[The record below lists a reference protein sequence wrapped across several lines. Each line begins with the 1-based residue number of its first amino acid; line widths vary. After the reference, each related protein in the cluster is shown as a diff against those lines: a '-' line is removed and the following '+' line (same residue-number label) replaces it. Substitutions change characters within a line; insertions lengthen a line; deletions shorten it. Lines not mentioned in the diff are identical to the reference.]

1 MPALD
6 DIRGDVSRCDGWRA
20 AAREC
25 AAAAVPVAAATLSL
39 ASMWF
44 APVRLAAQES
54 TVVSGVVRDASGQ
67 PLAGADAFLLE
78 TLEGSLTD
86 LAGRFSFPVRA
97 IGPATLVVQR
107 AGYLEVRRTV
117 DLPLDGPLAVVMQL
131 APVALEPI
139 TVEAGTF
146 RLGSLPDVTLSDL
159 EVVTTPGAA
168 ADPFRAIQTF
178 PGIQSVGEGAGLF
191 VRGGD
196 ISETRVLLDGATV
209 ISPFRLDSDRTISF
223 GRFDPFQLRGIQF
236 SAGGF
241 GAEHGDALSAI
252 ADLQSVGK
260 PGSSE
265 LGISAAIA
273 GLSGGLHVDLSESL
287 GVRLT
292 GTRTDTDLLM
302 RLNGRRDEFDE
313 VPRSDDLG
321 GGGEWVYR
329 AEGSLKAFALVQT
342 DHVGV
347 RIDDPSHSG
356 VYRSDARADLF
367 ALSGLDSF
375 GAVGLKW
382 GVATSGSRKD
392 EDFGAFRLERE
403 DRLTQARAK
412 IEVSVRSGLAV
423 AAGAELEYRDADIAG
438 SVPTASYDNA
448 PDAAKT
454 VFSSRESGAR
464 LGGFGQV
471 ELQPSN
477 GLRLLLGM
485 RADRSTFTARTTLD
499 PRISATW
506 RPTGRLTLTAAWGLF
521 HQVPDPLL
529 FEPTLG
535 DPSLPAMSAR
545 HWIGGATWGDGTRLV
560 RVEVYA
566 KRYAS
571 LAART
576 RDGMTRGGG
585 TGTARGLDFFVK
597 EELGFLGLDG
607 RIAYSFIRSE
617 RTDPDTGRLAP
628 SPFDAT
634 HSLNLVLNRNFANWL
649 EAGVAYRAATG
660 VPFTPVVGA
669 AFDETRGLW
678 QPVHGAPMSERLP
691 AYTRVDLSASVLQS
705 LWRDNTTVFFV
716 SMMNSLDRPNV
727 RQFRYS
733 RDYSERIP
741 LKTPFPRS
749 IYFGVTTT
757 LPF

>member
-1 MPALD
+1 MRRGRVLLASGGRWP
-6 DIRGDVSRCDGWRA
+6 DIGSVSV
-20 AAREC
+20 
-25 AAAAVPVAAATLSL
+25 AAVALWLVPMWL
-39 ASMWF
+39 APMGL
-44 APVRLAAQES
+44 APARLAAQES
-54 TVVSGVVRDASGQ
+54 SAVSGTVRDAAGQ
-67 PLAGADAFLLE
+67 PLAGADAFLIE

-86 LAGRFSFPVRA
+86 DVGGFRFETRHT
-97 IGPATLVVQR
+97 GPATLVVQR
-107 AGYLEVRRTV
+107 TGYLEVRRTI
-117 DLPLDGPLAVVMQL
+117 DLPRDGPLAIVMQL

-196 ISETRVLLDGATV
+196 IAETRVLLDGATV
-209 ISPFRLDSDRTISF
+209 ISPFRLDGDRTISF

-241 GAEHGDALSAI
+241 GAEYGDALSAI
-252 ADLQSVGK
+252 VDLQSVDR
-260 PGSSE
+260 PSSRE
-265 LGISAAIA
+265 LGVTAAI
-273 GLSGGLHVDLSESL
+273 GGFSGGLSFDPSESA
-287 GVRLT
+287 GFRVT
-292 GTRTDTDLLM
+292 ATRTDTDLLM

-313 VPRSDDLG
+313 VPRSNDLS

-329 AEGSLKAFALVQT
+329 PGGSLKAFALVQT

-367 ALSGLDSF
+367 ALSGLDGF
-375 GAVGLKW
+375 GAAGLKW
-382 GVATSGSRKD
+382 GLATSGSRKD
-392 EDFGAFRLERE
+392 EDFGAFRLERD
-403 DRLTQARAK
+403 DRLTQARVR
-412 IEVSVRSGLAV
+412 IEVPVRPGLAV
-423 AAGAELEYRDADIAG
+423 AAGAEVEHRDADLAG

-464 LGGFGQV
+464 LGGFGQI
-471 ELQPSN
+471 ELQPS
-477 GLRLLLGM
+477 GALRLLLGM
-485 RADRSTFTARTTLD
+485 RADRSTFTGRTTLD
-499 PRISATW
+499 PRLSATW
-506 RPTGRLTLTAAWGLF
+506 RPAGRLTLTAAWGVF

-545 HWIGGATWGDGTRLV
+545 HWIGGATWDEGARLV
-560 RVEVYA
+560 RVEAYA
-566 KRYAS
+566 KHYGS

-576 RDGMTRGGG
+576 RDGVTRGGG
-585 TGTARGLDFFVK
+585 TGAARGVDVFVK
-597 EELGFLGLDG
+597 DELGFLGLDG
-607 RIAYSFIRSE
+607 RVAYSFIRSD
-617 RTDPDTGRLAP
+617 RTDPDSGRLAP

-634 HSLNLVLNRNFANWL
+634 HSLNLVLNRSFAGWL

-660 VPFTPVVGA
+660 VPFTPIVGA

-691 AYTRVDLSASVLQS
+691 AYARVDLSASVLQT
-705 LWRDNTTVFFV
+705 LWRDNITVFFV
-716 SMMNSLDRPNV
+716 SMMNSLDRSNV
-727 RQFRYS
+727 RAFRYS
-733 RDYSERIP
+733 RDYAERIP